1 MIGKRKFWNCKHTLD
16 LHADISFFYFIFYF
30 FPIPGTKKE
39 TTWEWGKISQYIFY
53 LTKAISNI
61 HSKTY
66 KTMEKK
72 QLQPFYMHG
81 MNHYFPRMGEEKKHS
96 PFPDPFNLSTCNF
109 LSCCCCSYFPVSIW
123 QSYLLQPESSP
134 PDSKFNGQPTLLTV
148 LD

>member
-1 MIGKRKFWNCKHTLD
+1 MF
-16 LHADISFFYFIFYF
+16 SF

-39 TTWEWGKISQYIFY
+39 TTWAWGKISQYIFY

-81 MNHYFPRMGEEKKHS
+81 MNHYFPRMGEKKTQS
-96 PFPDPFNLSTCNF
+96 LPR
-109 LSCCCCSYFPVSIW
+109 SI
-123 QSYLLQPESSP
+123 
-134 PDSKFNGQPTLLTV
+134 
-148 LD
+148 